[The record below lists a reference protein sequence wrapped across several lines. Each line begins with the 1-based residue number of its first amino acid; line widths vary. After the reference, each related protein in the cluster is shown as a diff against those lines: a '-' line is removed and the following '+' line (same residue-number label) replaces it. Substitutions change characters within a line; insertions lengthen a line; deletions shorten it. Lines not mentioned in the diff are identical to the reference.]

1 MPTVNRARLICGL
14 GVFAGTVFP
23 LASALAEETKKS
35 GMPQL
40 DPSTFASQLFWLAVT
55 FGLFLLMVWRVALPK
70 IGHVLE
76 DRRERIERDIARAG
90 DIRNEAE
97 QVLAAY
103 DRLTAEGRASAQSLI
118 REENKRAAA
127 EAAAD
132 HQKLG
137 QRLAGE
143 IAAAE
148 SRIAAARKA
157 ALGDIAGV
165 AGEIAASAA
174 ERLIGVK
181 IDNKSATAAT
191 RKATKEGGA

>member
-1 MPTVNRARLICGL
+1 MNRQRLIFGL
-14 GVFAGTVFP
+14 GVLAGTLFP
-23 LASALAEETKKS
+23 LASGLAQETKKG

-55 FGLFLLMVWRVALPK
+55 FGLFLLIVWRVALPR
-70 IGHVLE
+70 IGRVLE

-90 DIRNEAE
+90 EIKDEAE
-97 QVLAAY
+97 RVLAAY
-103 DRLTAEGRASAQSLI
+103 DRLSAEGRASAQSLI

-137 QRLAGE
+137 ARLKDE
-143 IAAAE
+143 IADAE
-148 SRIAAARKA
+148 RRIAAARKS

-181 IDNKSATAAT
+181 IDKKSAAAAT
-191 RKATKEGGA
+191 AKAAKEGGA